1 MQQWHQEEAR
11 SHQQELLNQARQHRL
26 YRAALAGRQR
36 SPRPR
41 PRVLIWFGGWLIVW
55 GNRLQGCYD
64 TLGTRSSERLSS
76 ITR

>member
-1 MQQWHQEEAR
+1 MQQWHLEEACA
-11 SHQQELLNQARQHRL
+11 HQNELLQQAKQHRL

-41 PRVLIWFGGWLIVW
+41 PRAIIWFGGRLIVW

-64 TLGTRSSERLSS
+64 ALGTHGSERLSS
-76 ITR
+76 VPR